1 MGQDSVPNNINIEY
15 TPLPTVNPTSSVNA
29 VPSQVDQLL
38 ITRSA
43 RRVVFLC
50 FIQLV
55 MATLAL
61 LRGGLIA
68 VGVSAIFISLGIVGA
83 AKRRVRLVILH
94 FIYSIVLYILSI
106 VGLVLMFIY
115 CHECKWWMY
124 TIGFLFI
131 VIQAIGL
138 RSSKMLICLLK
149 GGSGG
154 SGACASRCGLKSRW
168 CRGTQTAQTAN
179 NTQQTQT
186 TQSSPVATPV
196 STQTAE
202 TNIPTAPQQFAQQF
216 PQQFAQQFPQ
226 QFNFPGQQMIAMP
239 VQQGF
244 PQYFPLQPIR
254 YPMMQQPIS
263 VVPMMPQPQFN
274 VPQNQQQQQQ
284 MYPFVYRPQV

>member
-1 MGQDSVPNNINIEY
+1 MGSDANNNIEY

-29 VPSQVDQLL
+29 VPSQVDQVL
-38 ITRSA
+38 IARSA

-124 TIGFLFI
+124 TVGFLFI

-154 SGACASRCGLKSRW
+154 NGACASRCGKSRW
-168 CRGTQTAQTAN
+168 CRSTQTAQAAN

-186 TQSSPVATPV
+186 TQASPVATPV

-202 TNIPTAPQQFAQQF
+202 TNTPTAPQFVQQF
-216 PQQFAQQFPQ
+216 PQQFSQQFPQ

-274 VPQNQQQQQQ
+274 VPQNQQQQQ
-284 MYPFVYRPQV
+284 MYPFVYKPQV

>member
-1 MGQDSVPNNINIEY
+1 MGSSSNNIEY
-15 TPLPTVNPTSSVNA
+15 TPLPTVNPTSSVSET
-29 VPSQVDQLL
+29 PSQVDQLM
-38 ITRSA
+38 ITRAA

-50 FIQLV
+50 FVQLV
-55 MATLAL
+55 MATLSL
-61 LRGGLIA
+61 LRGGLIV
-68 VGVSAIFISLGIVGA
+68 VGISAIFIALGIVGA

-94 FIYSIVLYILSI
+94 FVYSIVLYILSI
-106 VGLVLMFIY
+106 IGLVLMFIY
-115 CHECKWWMY
+115 CHDCKWWMY

-138 RSSKMLICLLK
+138 RSSRMLICLLK
-149 GGSGG
+149 G
-154 SGACASRCGLKSRW
+154 SGAGGCAYRCASSRW
-168 CRGTQTAQTAN
+168 CRSTQTAN
-179 NTQQTQT
+179 NTSQQQTQT
-186 TQSSPVATPV
+186 TQSQSSPVATPVVPV

-202 TNIPTAPQQFAQQF
+202 TNTPTAPQQFSF
-216 PQQFAQQFPQ
+216 P
-226 QFNFPGQQMIAMP
+226 QQMIAMP

-274 VPQNQQQQQQ
+274 GQITPQNQQQMQ